1 MMSRKKFLVSPSV
14 LWLFVLLMFSFLVS
28 SHNTQLFK
36 ILNSLNSNLSDS
48 FWLSM
53 TTLGD
58 GLLLG
63 IILGMF
69 VIVNPRIT
77 AFGLILILSSSVA
90 VNAIKSFLPELRPAA
105 ALADVHVV
113 GPILRS
119 GGFPSGHAA
128 AVMATAL
135 ALAHFSSSRVLKTIL
150 LMFAVLVC
158 LSRIFVGA
166 HFPNDVIWGMII
178 SLALYEALSEFIWPR
193 IELYVPEIPLLD
205 SHFFRA
211 LLALEVA
218 MASFCLVVYSQVFA
232 EFPPVAI
239 AVSSGVLTF
248 FVAAFIKLVKR

>member
-1 MMSRKKFLVSPSV
+1 MSNKKFWVSPCV
-14 LWLFVLLMFSFLVS
+14 LWLFVLLMFSFPVS
-28 SHNTQLFK
+28 SHNTQLFI

-90 VNAIKSFLPELRPAA
+90 VNTMKSVLPELRPAA
-105 ALADVHVV
+105 VLADVHIV
-113 GPILRS
+113 GPIMRS
-119 GGFPSGHAA
+119 GSFPSGHSAA
-128 AVMATAL
+128 ALATAL
-135 ALAHFSSSRVLKTIL
+135 ALARFSPSRTLKTIL
-150 LMFAVLVC
+150 LIFGILVG

-166 HFPNDVIWGMII
+166 HFPNDVIWGMIV
-178 SLALYEALSEFIWPR
+178 SLALYEILSEFVWPR
-193 IELYVPEIPLLD
+193 IEWYVPDIPLLD
-205 SHFFRA
+205 NNFFRT

-218 MASFCLVVYSQVFA
+218 TASFCLVIYSQVFA
-232 EFPPVAI
+232 EYPPVAI

-248 FVAAFIKLVKR
+248 FVAAFIKLVRHQ